1 MGKEEPERF
10 QADDATGKQLLTA
23 ILDRVGLPVR
33 PCYCRGDVMRILGV
47 KRQTFSRM
55 VNYYDEYPDGRIA
68 KPWMLDSFRIFSHC
82 RVTFDDLTAWLERN
96 REKALER
103 IHKNDD

>member
-1 MGKEEPERF
+1 
-10 QADDATGKQLLTA
+10 
-23 ILDRVGLPVR
+23 
-33 PCYCRGDVMRILGV
+33 
-47 KRQTFSRM
+47 M